1 MKKSSFENLKGI
13 KPKVAIA
20 LGGLLLLVGTSVS
33 ERQQSDNNI
42 ISIGEVTCK
51 GAESFQF
58 EDGSTIA
65 EIADNI
71 ETDSEFTDTQ
81 IRDLRSIVNKLIVSE
96 QGESVLIESAAP
108 TNGIYGT
115 ELNQTININ
124 LPSNCQAHN
133 FPL

>member
-1 MKKSSFENLKGI
+1 MSFLEHYNLKSRRSSIYVGLVVLLGLGI
-13 KPKVAIA
+13 S
-20 LGGLLLLVGTSVS
+20 LS
-33 ERQQSDNNI
+33 EKEQFDNNT

-51 GAESFQF
+51 GTESFQF

-81 IRDLRSIVNKLIVSE
+81 IKDLRSIVNKIIVS
-96 QGESVLIESAAP
+96 QHGESVLSESTTP
-108 TNGIYGT
+108 TNGIFGT
-115 ELNQTININ
+115 EINQTININ

>member
-1 MKKSSFENLKGI
+1 MSFLEHYNLKSRRSSIYVGLVVLLGLGI
-13 KPKVAIA
+13 S
-20 LGGLLLLVGTSVS
+20 LS
-33 ERQQSDNNI
+33 EKEQFDNNT

-51 GAESFQF
+51 GTESFQF

-81 IRDLRSIVNKLIVSE
+81 IRDLRSIVHKTIVD
-96 QGESVLIESAAP
+96 QLGESVLSESTTP
-108 TNGIYGT
+108 TDGIFGT

-124 LPSNCQAHN
+124 LPSNCQAYN

>member
-1 MKKSSFENLKGI
+1 MSFLEHYNLKSRRSPIYVGLVVLLGLGI
-13 KPKVAIA
+13 S
-20 LGGLLLLVGTSVS
+20 LS
-33 ERQQSDNNI
+33 EKEQFDNNT

-96 QGESVLIESAAP
+96 QGESVLSESTTP
-108 TNGIYGT
+108 TDGIFGT

-124 LPSNCQAHN
+124 LPSNCQAYN